1 LEREIPME
9 RVNPHHQNYGPK
21 YYGDKPLGRRQYLQG
36 TDYSLSSNQPFQV
49 QGIDPILPRRR
60 VNSIN
65 TEVMESEKNGVYYRN
80 GIPIGK
86 PLNQQDND
94 SSFAS

>member
-1 LEREIPME
+1 ME
-9 RVNPHHQNYGPK
+9 RVHSHNQNYGPR
-21 YYGDKPLGRRQYLQG
+21 YYGDKPLERRPYQQG

-60 VNSIN
+60 VNSIQ
-65 TEVMESEKNGVYYRN
+65 TEIVESERNGVYYRN